1 MRTLAV
7 PVLLLLLVLINSSA
21 AQTNSKDAYVQSHAG
36 TWVIG
41 TGEVEMTIRLDGHG
55 LAMTSFRN
63 KLSRTEY
70 MKAGA
75 VSDETRFGLDG
86 KEITGA
92 NGGWSLVR
100 QEQHEL
106 TQGEVQLDLTL
117 GNEQVEVT
125 KYYVAYPGTV
135 LIRSGAITA
144 ALVPGEQ
151 ETYRALGGFSATQG
165 EQEWRYAQ
173 SLDGESFLPMV
184 WGAGG
189 YEGRWTG
196 YGLAQIGRIWM
207 QPGATA
213 DVARVFVSP
222 ANGTISIA
230 GDIRK
235 DPSSRNGNAVE
246 VRVLLNDRQ
255 IWPASGWQEISADYE
270 NPASLR
276 LDAIRVETG
285 DAVRFVIRHTGRSDA
300 DPVIWDP
307 VITVEK
313 ERLVSGSCS
322 PAAESRPIF

>member
-144 ALVPGEQ
+144 ALVP
-151 ETYRALGGFSATQG
+151 
-165 EQEWRYAQ
+165 
-173 SLDGESFLPMV
+173 ESK
-184 WGAGG
+184 
-189 YEGRWTG
+189 
-196 YGLAQIGRIWM
+196 
-207 QPGATA
+207 
-213 DVARVFVSP
+213 
-222 ANGTISIA
+222 N
-230 GDIRK
+230 GDIC
-235 DPSSRNGNAVE
+235 AV
-246 VRVLLNDRQ
+246 
-255 IWPASGWQEISADYE
+255 P
-270 NPASLR
+270 
-276 LDAIRVETG
+276 
-285 DAVRFVIRHTGRSDA
+285 
-300 DPVIWDP
+300 
-307 VITVEK
+307 
-313 ERLVSGSCS
+313 
-322 PAAESRPIF
+322 